1 MKHTCWNYCNVNAFT
16 IYVLGPSFIAHEQSV
31 RSLHIEKEKK
41 TGSVTSGNR
50 PVAWLEWR

>member
-31 RSLHIEKEKK
+31 RSLHIEKEK
-41 TGSVTSGNR
+41 NR
-50 PVAWLEWR
+50 IRNFW